1 MAVEELIAKLKRIK
15 GYKNISRQKLERR
28 FTTLSSPKLAP
39 IPAPN
44 SKKTLCLLQDFLK
57 HIESLHLLPSQD
69 QKIFFVYPTTT
80 NQESLQAPLMINM

>member
-28 FTTLSSPKLAP
+28 FTTLSSPKLTP

-69 QKIFFVYPTTT
+69 QKTFVYPTTT